1 MIYFGQNKREPSID
15 MFRGFIILGM
25 LTSTFFGISQAVKD
39 IIPAIISH
47 SDYNGITIAEFF
59 APAFVF
65 LMGMSAVGSFERR
78 KAADGV
84 GKARLHF
91 FYKGCVLIA
100 LQAIMNQP
108 TQVFTGQTK
117 VMWGILS
124 AVGIAVLW
132 ALPFIGR
139 KLVTRACGFVGYA
152 AVLTVLSLC
161 FGFEEIIRSFTQGG
175 IIGGLGW
182 SCMFLFGTIV
192 NELFVRKKG
201 VWIVLGVSAL
211 LTVGGLLLDSVIPF
225 SKRAVSLSYVV
236 MTCGVSGLAFIV
248 FFLLAEVW
256 GEKTNFMI
264 WVGKNAI
271 LFFLCDQLLAA
282 VLGLDLLVFI
292 YPTAT
297 AFTVALG
304 AAINIAV
311 WSALAYLLNKKKIYL
326 KI

>member
-25 LTSTFFGISQAVKD
+25 LTNTFFGISQAVQD
-39 IIPAIISH
+39 IIPYIISH
-47 SDYNGITIAEFF
+47 TAYNGITIAEFF

-78 KAADGV
+78 KAADGA

-100 LQAIMNQP
+100 LQAIINQP
-108 TQVFTGQTK
+108 VQVFTGQDK
-117 VMWGILS
+117 VMWGILG

-139 KLVTRACGFVGYA
+139 SLVARICGFVGYA
-152 AVLTVLSLC
+152 AVLTILSLC

-192 NELFVRKKG
+192 NQLFMRKKG
-201 VWIVLGVSAL
+201 AWVVLAVSVF
-211 LTVGGLLLDSVIPF
+211 LTLAGLLLDSVIPF
-225 SKRAVSLSYVV
+225 SKRAVSLSYVI
-236 MTCGVSGLAFIV
+236 MTCGVSGLAFLV
-248 FFLLAEVW
+248 FYLLAEVW

-282 VLGLDLLVFI
+282 VLGLDLLAFI
-292 YPTAT
+292 YPSAT
-297 AFTVALG
+297 AFTVVLG
-304 AAINIAV
+304 ATVNIAV

>member
-25 LTSTFFGISQAVKD
+25 LTSTFFGISQAVQD
-39 IIPAIISH
+39 LIPAIISH

-139 KLVTRACGFVGYA
+139 KLVTRACG
-152 AVLTVLSLC
+152 
-161 FGFEEIIRSFTQGG
+161 
-175 IIGGLGW
+175 
-182 SCMFLFGTIV
+182 
-192 NELFVRKKG
+192 
-201 VWIVLGVSAL
+201 
-211 LTVGGLLLDSVIPF
+211 
-225 SKRAVSLSYVV
+225 
-236 MTCGVSGLAFIV
+236 
-248 FFLLAEVW
+248 
-256 GEKTNFMI
+256 
-264 WVGKNAI
+264 
-271 LFFLCDQLLAA
+271 
-282 VLGLDLLVFI
+282 LLVM
-292 YPTAT
+292 PPC
-297 AFTVALG
+297 
-304 AAINIAV
+304 
-311 WSALAYLLNKKKIYL
+311 SRC
-326 KI
+326 